1 MREIAQC
8 FKKYGFESDKD
19 LTYKCA
25 SDFTIEDVEKAL
37 DIIKLALVNDE
48 CFINIIKNPLNDKEN
63 VFFLY
68 SKRIEQLLFHFIDL
82 ENKNPCIVYNYLTWD
97 NLCEE
102 WKEILFDNICE
113 EWKEILFDNI
123 CEEMGRTFI

>member
-19 LTYKCA
+19 LFNKCS
-25 SDFTIEDVEKAL
+25 SDFTIEDAEKAL

-48 CFINIIKNPLNDKEN
+48 DFINLIKNPLNDKED

-68 SKRIEQLLFHFIDL
+68 SKRVEQLLLHFIDL

-113 EWKEILFDNI
+113 DILTIKTNNYEI
-123 CEEMGRTFI
+123 